1 MKALV
6 FLLVLA
12 NLLFYAFSAGY
23 LGRSEQADE
32 GRINQQV
39 HPERMRIVSRG
50 EPPATPL
57 PKAENAGPEAP
68 ASENTA
74 SEAPVEPPKVEAAK
88 PEPAKP
94 EPLKPEAKPA
104 EAAKPVPAR
113 QEESKAAKSDEP
125 AETGRICMTWERLSI
140 SDADRL
146 GAAFSEKFKDFALSR
161 KAVNGDNPA
170 WWVYI
175 PPLPEKADAD
185 KKAGEL
191 RAFGVTDFFQIQE
204 GPNRNAISLGVFSA
218 EKGAQERL
226 ADLKSQ
232 GVRSARISVRPGAM
246 VPPRNRPSARN
257 ASMVN
262 AVPAHTTTL
271 APGAAPPAPSS
282 AIQRSAPNWRM
293 S

>member
-94 EPLKPEAKPA
+94 EPAKPEPIKPEAKPA
-104 EAAKPVPAR
+104 EAARPVPAR

-232 GVRSARISVRPGAM
+232 GVRSARISVRPGKEGFLRVEASGPAASRAA
-246 VPPRNRPSARN
+246 VTSAAGRLGLK
-257 ASMVN
+257 AE
-262 AVPAHTTTL
+262 A
-271 APGAAPPAPSS
+271 
-282 AIQRSAPNWRM
+282 RSCK
-293 S
+293 